1 MTVEFNYAY
10 LRGFIKE
17 HFGSNHKFAEFLGI
31 SDTALYERLANKVP
45 FTQHEIDLVVNHSL
59 PRKLTLDEINL
70 IFFNH

>member
-17 HFGSNHKFAEFLGI
+17 HFESNHKFAEFLGI
-31 SDTALYERLANKVP
+31 SDTALYDRLSNKVP
-45 FTQHEIDLVVNHSL
+45 FTQHEIDLFVNQAL